1 MSSKFN
7 LRSNFAP
14 TGDQPQAI
22 EKLSAGIFSRKKFQ
36 TLLGVTGSGKTFTIA
51 NVINNVQKPTLV
63 IAHNK
68 TLAAQLADEFR
79 EFFPKNSVQYFVS
92 YYDYYQPEAYV
103 PSSDTYIEKDSS
115 INDEID
121 RLRHAATQALLTR
134 SDVIIVASVSC
145 IYGIGSP
152 DVYKTQ
158 ILNLKVGESYQRKF
172 ILEKLTTLQYERNDF
187 DLRRGNYRVKGETI
201 EIFPAYTDFSYK
213 VVFFGDKIENIEAI
227 DPVSGKSSE
236 KFSVL
241 DIYPAKHFITPDI
254 DLESVIKKIQ
264 NDLKKQIAYFKKQNK
279 LIEAQRIEERV
290 NYDIEMIRE
299 TGYCSGIENYSL
311 YFDNRKSGEPPNT
324 LMDFF
329 PKDFLLVVDE
339 SHMTIPQIR
348 GMYAGDKSRKE
359 TLVNYGFRLP
369 VALDNRPLKYEE
381 FSQKINQT
389 IFSSATPDNFEKELS
404 KGEIVE
410 QLIRPTGIPDPKIEV
425 RKTKNQIENLISEI
439 ENNTVRKNKT
449 IVTTLT
455 KRMAEDLTEFLM
467 EKGIKVAYIHSDVKT
482 LERTEIIN
490 NLRRGKFDVIVGI
503 NLLREGID
511 LPEVSLVV
519 IMDAD
524 KEGFLRGKVALIQT
538 IGRAA
543 RHKDGRVIMYADR
556 TTESM
561 KYAIAETER
570 RRKRQLKYNVENNI
584 TPKTTIRKA
593 PEIEKIVEVAR
604 IKVPKSERPR
614 IIGELKKAMELAADK
629 LEFERAAELRD
640 QIIELEDNI

>member
-1 MSSKFN
+1 MTEKFLLKSKF
-7 LRSNFAP
+7 RP

-22 EKLSAGIFSRKKFQ
+22 EKLSTGVFAGKKYQ

-51 NVINNVQKPTLV
+51 NVIDKVQKPTLI

-79 EFFPKNSVQYFVS
+79 EFFPENSVQYFVS

-187 DLRRGNYRVKGETI
+187 DLRRGSYRVKGETI

-213 VVFFGDKIENIEAI
+213 VIFFDDKIETIEAI
-227 DPVSGKSSE
+227 DPITGKNSE

-254 DLESVIKKIQ
+254 DLELVINKIQ
-264 NDLKKQIAYFKKQNK
+264 NDLKKQIKYFQKQNK

-311 YFDNRKSGEPPNT
+311 YFDNRKPGEPPNT
-324 LMDFF
+324 LIDFF
-329 PKDFLLVVDE
+329 PKDFLLIIDE

-348 GMYAGDKSRKE
+348 GMYAGDRSRKE
-359 TLVNYGFRLP
+359 TLINYGFRLP
-369 VALDNRPLKYEE
+369 VALDNRPLRYEE
-381 FSQKINQT
+381 FSKKINQT

-404 KGEIVE
+404 RGEVVE
-410 QLIRPTGIPDPKIEV
+410 QLIRPTGILDPIIEV
-425 RKTKNQIENLISEI
+425 RETKNQIENLISEI
-439 ENNTVRKNKT
+439 KNNITKKHKT

-455 KRMAEDLTEFLM
+455 KRMAEDLTDFLA
-467 EKGIKVAYIHSDVKT
+467 ENDIKVAYIHSDVKT
-482 LERTEIIN
+482 LDRTEIID

-511 LPEVSLVV
+511 LPEVSLVA

-524 KEGFLRGKVALIQT
+524 KEGFLRGKVALVQT

-543 RHKDGRVIMYADR
+543 RHESGRVIMYADR
-556 TTESM
+556 ITESM
-561 KYAIAETER
+561 RYAIDETKR
-570 RRKRQLKYNVENNI
+570 RREKQIKYNTKNNI
-584 TPKTTIRKA
+584 IPKTTVRRA
-593 PEIEKIVEVAR
+593 PKIEKSVEVAK

-614 IIGELKKAMELAADK
+614 VIEELKKTMELAANK

-640 QIIELEDNI
+640 QIIELENNM